1 MPCIMLISSG
11 VVAVNE
17 IPALLDLI
25 SWGIGMFCLI
35 VIKVAGWSSRRGA
48 VVNESD

>member
-17 IPALLDLI
+17 IPALLDLL

-35 VIKVAGWSSRRGA
+35 VIKVAGA
-48 VVNESD
+48 VQLKNKRPDLV